1 MQDFQDR
8 RRWKKM
14 VYSKITIIAL
24 CIVALLM
31 FRNLWVVYNKN
42 QVALAENEKSASK
55 LVELEQQ
62 KKELATK
69 VKWLST
75 ERGQEEAIR
84 QNFSVVKEGEKV
96 ILVVEGTNGASSTP
110 PKPKQNRLL
119 EIIKNI
125 FNI

>member
-84 QNFSVVKEGEKV
+84 QNFSVVKDGEKV
-96 ILVVEGTNGASSTP
+96 ILVVEDTSGASSTP